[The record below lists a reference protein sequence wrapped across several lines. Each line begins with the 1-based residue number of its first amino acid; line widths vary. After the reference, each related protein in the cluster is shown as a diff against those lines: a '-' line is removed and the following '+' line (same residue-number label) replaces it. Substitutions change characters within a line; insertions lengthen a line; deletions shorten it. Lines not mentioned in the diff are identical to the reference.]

1 MLPFACGS
9 QVLVTMGTF
18 FALAYVGMKY
28 YLHFDELWVSE
39 ALRNSSRV
47 IMRPMPF
54 VGVWLAKTP
63 LLTAEEQ

>member
-1 MLPFACGS
+1 
-9 QVLVTMGTF
+9 MGTF